1 MPCHL
6 FVGLSTRD
14 TSICLLVASPLIK
27 QQPKRV
33 PTKSSVHNRRVIR
46 GESRP
51 PQLVLVYRW
60 RDFSATVLNMLSSV
74 QSTLRLVVFS
84 GNVGS
89 TILALYDVH
98 L

>member
-1 MPCHL
+1 M
-6 FVGLSTRD
+6 
-14 TSICLLVASPLIK
+14 
-27 QQPKRV
+27 
-33 PTKSSVHNRRVIR
+33 
-46 GESRP
+46 
-51 PQLVLVYRW
+51 LVYRW

-74 QSTLRLVVFS
+74 QFTTGWVVFS